1 MRVRY
6 TGSQSKNMRLKQG
19 QKTTDRLVIHKTLQ
33 EEIKAVDT
41 LRQTD
46 TEGREQRLNT
56 LGRKGNQTEVYHRE
70 GRVIT
75 GAGNMDRR
83 WDISFSKS
91 EFDNRQKWGHFK
103 VFFLFVCFFYHLKGD
118 YRKSRYSSFHSP
130 VQILILT
137 VSMCSDQL
145 GLISSITNT
154 DVKSFLYKLQCKCNN
169 LVNWTLTAAAPPYRK
184 SVKQKPVEVGEDN
197 TGLFKGLKFKTGEK
211 LSVKLTIL
219 CWTSLI
225 FVAQS

>member
-1 MRVRY
+1 MTHYRGKLKQKQKQNKKHLLELRVRY

-56 LGRKGNQTEVYHRE
+56 LGRKGNQTKVYHRE

-83 WDISFSKS
+83 
-91 EFDNRQKWGHFK
+91 
-103 VFFLFVCFFYHLKGD
+103 
-118 YRKSRYSSFHSP
+118 
-130 VQILILT
+130 
-137 VSMCSDQL
+137 
-145 GLISSITNT
+145 
-154 DVKSFLYKLQCKCNN
+154 
-169 LVNWTLTAAAPPYRK
+169 
-184 SVKQKPVEVGEDN
+184 
-197 TGLFKGLKFKTGEK
+197 
-211 LSVKLTIL
+211 
-219 CWTSLI
+219 
-225 FVAQS
+225 